1 MRRLRHAPLGGL
13 VHRAVAPQEAH
24 RIEGGRQRGP
34 RRALAARRAR
44 RASAGLDGSAATTAP
59 GAGGGAAR
67 RARSNGTRGATEYAA
82 GGAYGKN
89 VATLDMALSPGEYTL
104 YVTQPLPLPKEV
116 HARLPCFAFDLEVSP
131 I

>member
-1 MRRLRHAPLGGL
+1 MHAARG
-13 VHRAVAPQEAH
+13 
-24 RIEGGRQRGP
+24 GGRHHGSVGGYG
-34 RRALAARRAR
+34 
-44 RASAGLDGSAATTAP
+44 ASARD
-59 GAGGGAAR
+59 GAAR

-131 I
+131 T